1 MHMVSDL
8 HLCTPPT
15 PPPLPL
21 RSAHAAV
28 RCACAATEIN
38 ALIADSHR
46 ATIISIGSIT
56 TMVIYA
62 GECSN
67 GRLGLRPMPRLS
79 DGRSLRRTVGNATL
93 QASVNTH
100 GYDHVTYG
108 SVLGAHFGLAAL
120 MLAAVEVGA
129 FAGFDA
135 PTKKA
140 KAK

>member
-8 HLCTPPT
+8 HLCAPPT

-28 RCACAATEIN
+28 RCASAATEIN

-67 GRLGLRPMPRLS
+67 GRLGL
-79 DGRSLRRTVGNATL
+79 
-93 QASVNTH
+93 
-100 GYDHVTYG
+100 
-108 SVLGAHFGLAAL
+108 
-120 MLAAVEVGA
+120 
-129 FAGFDA
+129 
-135 PTKKA
+135 
-140 KAK
+140 